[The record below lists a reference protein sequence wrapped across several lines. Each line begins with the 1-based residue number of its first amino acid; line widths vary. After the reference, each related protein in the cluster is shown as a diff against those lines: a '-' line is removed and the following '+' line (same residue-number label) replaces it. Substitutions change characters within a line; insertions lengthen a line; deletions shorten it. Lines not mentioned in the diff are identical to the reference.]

1 MTLYDLLCG
10 LLLRSG
16 NDCGV
21 AIAEHISGSVEAFA
35 ELMNSEAKALGA
47 TGSHFVNPHGL
58 HNENHYTTAYDLY
71 LIFNACIQ
79 DQRFMD
85 IISMDSY
92 TMNLTGADGTTRTF
106 DVVPTNYYSSGKIN
120 AP

>member
-1 MTLYDLLCG
+1 M
-10 LLLRSG
+10 
-16 NDCGV
+16 
-21 AIAEHISGSVEAFA
+21 
-35 ELMNSEAKALGA
+35 KAA
-47 TGSHFVNPHGL
+47 GSHFVNPHGL

-120 AP
+120 ALKGFVYLAVRPVPQMKQDAV